1 VTRIG
6 VLRQLFA
13 LQFGQLN
20 DDAGSLPPSC
30 MIRACND
37 YARAELRSR
46 QRHDADVHGL
56 MEHAGGL
63 CRKWPASKR
72 AVAISP

>member
-20 DDAGSLPPSC
+20 DDAGSLLPR